1 MPAETDVYNL
11 FIPQEGLASYERNR
25 QRQAIIPDL
34 RIVLPVDRESK
45 SVLEEIK
52 VFSISQIIYQPT
64 WEERGVDRRADQ
76 LHNECV
82 NKAWRVDTLYCK
94 THTKA
99 MWVPS
104 KPSCQLR
111 AGEGAGVR
119 GFWGGQPACPPAR
132 GLLGH
137 LPCHSGG
144 ARVGED

>member
-64 WEERGVDRRADQ
+64 WEERGS
-76 LHNECV
+76 
-82 NKAWRVDTLYCK
+82 T
-94 THTKA
+94 
-99 MWVPS
+99 
-104 KPSCQLR
+104 
-111 AGEGAGVR
+111 
-119 GFWGGQPACPPAR
+119 GGQTSCTT
-132 GLLGH
+132 
-137 LPCHSGG
+137 S
-144 ARVGED
+144 V